1 MFPMYSSGKSKQES
15 TNFTQYVP
23 VPPNVTSLLLAIPKL
38 LDADVQVISHTLLYT
53 YLLSYCMQHAHII
66 IYSTQIEW
74 DIAVTWYLF
83 YVHCAESRG
92 SNDTSYGRGHTVGKA

>member
-1 MFPMYSSGKSKQES
+1 MIKPKQES

-23 VPPNVTSLLLAIPKL
+23 LSKL
-38 LDADVQVISHTLLYT
+38 LHADVQVISHTLLYT

-74 DIAVTWYLF
+74 DIAVT
-83 YVHCAESRG
+83 
-92 SNDTSYGRGHTVGKA
+92 